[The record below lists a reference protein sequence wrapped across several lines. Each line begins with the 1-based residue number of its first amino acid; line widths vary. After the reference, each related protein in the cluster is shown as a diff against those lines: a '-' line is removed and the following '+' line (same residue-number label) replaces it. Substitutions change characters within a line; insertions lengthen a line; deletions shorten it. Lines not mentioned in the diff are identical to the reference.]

1 MSCVTT
7 SYAREWD
14 ALLGAARSTLVAS
27 QRATTSSRHPGRV
40 FRGAVYVDV
49 RPVEVCAA
57 CGGSRRV
64 GSGTHAPRMVAGR
77 LVDCRGAEVR
87 R

>member
-1 MSCVTT
+1 MSVLTT

-27 QRATTSSRHPGRV
+27 QRATASSRHPGRV
-40 FRGAVYVDV
+40 FRGTVYVDV
-49 RPVEVCAA
+49 RPVTVCLA

-64 GSGTHAPRMVAGR
+64 GSGVHSPRMVRGR
-77 LVDCRGAEVR
+77 LVDCVGQEVR

>member
-1 MSCVTT
+1 MSLVTT
-7 SYAREWD
+7 SYSREWD

-40 FRGAVYVDV
+40 FRGTVYVDV
-49 RPVEVCAA
+49 RLVEVCAA

-64 GSGTHAPRMVAGR
+64 GSGAHAPRMVAGR
-77 LVDCRGAEVR
+77 LVDCVGQELTP
-87 R
+87 

>member
-27 QRATTSSRHPGRV
+27 QRSTTSSRHPGRV

-49 RPVEVCAA
+49 RPVEVCQS

-64 GSGTHAPRMVAGR
+64 GSGAHAPRMAGGR
-77 LVDCRGAEVR
+77 LVDCVGKELRP
-87 R
+87 

>member
-1 MSCVTT
+1 MSLVTT
-7 SYAREWD
+7 SYSREWD

-49 RPVEVCAA
+49 RTVEVCPA

-64 GSGTHAPRMVAGR
+64 GSGAHAPRMAGGR
-77 LVDCRGAEVR
+77 LVDCVGREVVP
-87 R
+87 